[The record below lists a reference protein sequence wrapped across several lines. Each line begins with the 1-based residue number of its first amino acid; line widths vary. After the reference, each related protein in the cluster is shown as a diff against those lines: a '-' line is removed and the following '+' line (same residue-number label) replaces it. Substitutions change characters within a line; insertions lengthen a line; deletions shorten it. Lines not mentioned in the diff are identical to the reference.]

1 MNTDTPLP
9 PDEPGSENPPD
20 GAVIDYYVGASAASP
35 VTLEIRDAAGQVV
48 RRYSSTDPIPAID
61 PMLAIPP
68 YWVRPPQG
76 LSNAPGM
83 HRFLW
88 DLHYAPIPGLK
99 PSYPIAAVYRNTAPD
114 FTSPWVMPGKYTAV
128 LSVGG
133 KSYTQPLLVQMDPRV
148 KTLARDLATQFKF
161 SKLLYDRWLEFTA
174 IGEQIKAIRSQLVD
188 TRSKATTDDVKTR
201 IDSFNA
207 KLDAL
212 VGPEVGRPDS
222 AAKPT
227 IRNAAAKVTTLFS
240 VLQDVD
246 AAPTPSVVAAVAQL
260 QTEAQLLM
268 TQWQALTSKD
278 VPALNQKLRAVG
290 LPPVNLTD
298 QK

>member
-20 GAVIDYYVGASAASP
+20 GAVIDYYLGASNASP
-35 VTLEIRDAAGQVV
+35 VTLEIHDGAGQLV
-48 RRYSSTDPIPAID
+48 RRYSSADPIPETD
-61 PMLAIPP
+61 PLLAIPP

-76 LSNAPGM
+76 LSSQPGM

-88 DLHYAPIPGLK
+88 DMHYAPIAGLK
-99 PSYPIAAVYRNTAPD
+99 PTYPIAAVYRNTAPD

-128 LSVGG
+128 LRVNT
-133 KSYTQPLLVQMDPRV
+133 KTYTQPLVVQMDPRV
-148 KTLARDLATQFKF
+148 KTPARDLAAQFKL
-161 SKLLYDRWLEFTA
+161 SKQLYDRWLEFTA
-174 IGEQIKAIRSQLVD
+174 IGDRIKSLRLQLAD
-188 TRSKATTDDVKTR
+188 IRSKATTDDVKTR
-201 IDSFNA
+201 IDAFNA

-212 VGPEVGRPDS
+212 VGPEVARPDS

-227 IRNAAAKVTTLFS
+227 IRNATAKLTTLFS

-268 TQWQALTSKD
+268 TQWQAF
-278 VPALNQKLRAVG
+278 
-290 LPPVNLTD
+290 
-298 QK
+298 